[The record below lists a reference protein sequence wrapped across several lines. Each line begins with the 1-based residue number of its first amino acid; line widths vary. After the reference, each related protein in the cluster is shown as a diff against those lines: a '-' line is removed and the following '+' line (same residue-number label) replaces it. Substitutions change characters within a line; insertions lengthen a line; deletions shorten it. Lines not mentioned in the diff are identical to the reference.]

1 MARFKISLIGSGNIG
16 GTMAHILS
24 LKDCYEVVL
33 FDVHEGT
40 AKGKALDLSQSG
52 SVSSFDGKLSG
63 TNDYSKIAGSHA
75 IIVTAGIPRKPGM
88 SRDDLIKTNAG
99 VISEVA
105 KGIKKYAPDAFVIV
119 VTNPLDVMV
128 YHLWKESGLS
138 PKKVVGMAGVL
149 DSARF
154 AYFLSSEIGVSVED
168 IKTFVLG
175 GHGDTMVPMINY
187 TSIAG
192 IPLSVFVEKGVISK
206 ERLAEIVQRT
216 RDGGAEIVKL
226 LERGSAFYSP
236 AVSAIEMM
244 ESYLF
249 EKNRILPCAVM
260 LNGEYGYK
268 DIFVGAPCIISK
280 EGVSKVLEIPLTE
293 EEKDMLK
300 TSVKAVEELMKL
312 L

>member
-1 MARFKISLIGSGNIG
+1 MSRFKISLIGSGNIG
-16 GTMAHILS
+16 GTIAHMLA
-24 LKDCYEVVL
+24 LKDCYEVVM

-40 AKGKALDLSQSG
+40 AKGKALDISQSS
-52 SVSSFDGKLSG
+52 SVCSFDGKLSG
-63 TNDYSKIAGSHA
+63 TTNYADIKGSHA

-99 VISEVA
+99 VIEEVA
-105 KGIKKYAPDAFVIV
+105 KGIKQYAPDAFVIV

-128 YHLWKESGLS
+128 YQMWLKSGLS

-154 AYFLSSEIGVSVED
+154 SYFLSEALNISAED

-175 GHGDTMVPMINY
+175 GHGDTMVPLINY
-187 TSIAG
+187 TSVAG
-192 IPLSVFVEKGVISK
+192 VPLPVLIEKGMISK
-206 ERLAEIVQRT
+206 QKVDEIVQRT

-249 EKNRILPCAVM
+249 DKKRILPCAVM

-268 DIFVGAPCIISK
+268 DMFAGVPCVISK
-280 EGVSKVLEIPLTE
+280 EGVSHIIEIPLTS
-293 EEKDMLK
+293 EEKEMLK
-300 TSVKAVEELMKL
+300 SSMSAVEALMKL